1 MDFKRSAGLL
11 LHPSSLPG
19 PYGIGTLGVE
29 ARTFVDFLAKAGL
42 SLWQILP
49 LGPTGYGDSP
59 YQCFSAFAGNPYLID
74 PDSLATLGLISAE
87 DVEACKA
94 SNRGKVDF
102 GWLFAEKRKL
112 IDLAWRNFK
121 RGLGDARKGE
131 ANRSGLGNLE
141 SDFAHFSKA
150 NAFWLD
156 DFALFSAIKESRGH
170 DSWDR
175 WPEGLKKRNSKALT
189 AFSHTAGDSIERNK
203 FAQYLFNRQ
212 WRELRAYAKA
222 KNVGIIGDL
231 PIFVAYDSA
240 DTWAHPEL
248 FLLDREG
255 KPSKVAGVPPDY
267 FTATG
272 QLWGNPLYDWK
283 ANAKESYAWW
293 VSRIGAAL
301 GMVDILRVDHFRG
314 FVEYWAVP
322 ARDRTA
328 AGGSWERGPGLP
340 LFEAAEA
347 ELGDLPIIAEDLG
360 FMTGEVQELR
370 QRLGFPGMKILQ
382 FAFVPEGDNPDYPY
396 NYEQNS
402 VVYTGTHDNDT
413 CMGWIESAAPAA
425 ARRALRYTGGRRAT
439 FAWDMIRTAWASPAC
454 IAIAPAQDL
463 LALGTEARM
472 NYPGRQES
480 YWTWRLA
487 DGALTDELARKI
499 RALTKRFFRSVG

>member
-1 MDFKRSAGLL
+1 MNFERSAGLL
-11 LHPSSLPG
+11 LHPTSLPG
-19 PYGIGTLGVE
+19 PNGIGTLGAE
-29 ARTFVDFLAKAGL
+29 ARNFVDFLAKAGL

-59 YQCFSAFAGNPYLID
+59 YQCLSAFAGNPYIID
-74 PDSLATLGLISAE
+74 PDELAALGLASASE
-87 DVEACKA
+87 VEACRVP
-94 SNRGKVDF
+94 NRGKVDF

-112 IDLAWRNFK
+112 IDNAWENFK
-121 RGLGDARKGE
+121 RGEGKMRKRGASGAVAHYLGA
-131 ANRSGLGNLE
+131 
-141 SDFAHFSKA
+141 DFAHFSKT

-170 DSWDR
+170 DSWNR
-175 WPEGLKKRNSKALT
+175 WPEGLKRREANALA
-189 AFSHTAGDSIERNK
+189 AFSLAADDSIKRNK
-203 FAQYLFNRQ
+203 FAQYLFHRQ
-212 WRELRAYAKA
+212 WRELRAYANA
-222 KNVGIIGDL
+222 KKVRIIGDL
-231 PIFVAYDSA
+231 PIFAAYDSA

-248 FLLDREG
+248 FLLDQEG

-283 ANAKESYAWW
+283 SNAKEGYAWW
-293 VSRIGAAL
+293 ISRIKAAL

-322 ARDRTA
+322 AEDKTA
-328 AGGSWERGPGLP
+328 AGGSWEKGPGLS
-340 LFEAAEA
+340 LFEAVEA

-360 FMTGEVQELR
+360 FMTGEVQKLR
-370 QRLGFPGMKILQ
+370 RKLGFPGMKILQ
-382 FAFVPEGDNPDYPY
+382 FAFESEGDNPDYPH
-396 NYEQNS
+396 NYKRNS

-413 CMGWIESAAPAA
+413 CMGWIEGAAPAA
-425 ARRALRYTGGRRAT
+425 ARRALRYIGGRRAT

-454 IAIAPAQDL
+454 IAVAPVQDL
-463 LALGTEARM
+463 LALGTESRM

-487 DGALTDELARKI
+487 DGALTEKLARKM
-499 RALTKRFFRSVG
+499 RALTNRFFRSVG

>member
-1 MDFKRSAGLL
+1 MDFERSAGVL

-19 PYGIGTLGVE
+19 PNGIGTLGAE
-29 ARTFVDFLAKAGL
+29 ARNFVDFLTKAGL

-59 YQCFSAFAGNPYLID
+59 YQCLSAFAGNPYLID
-74 PDSLATLGLISAE
+74 PDELAALGLASAG

-94 SNRGKVDF
+94 PNKGKVDY
-102 GWLFAEKRKL
+102 GRLFAEKRRL
-112 IDLAWRNFK
+112 IDKAWENFK
-121 RGLGDARKGE
+121 RGEGKTGKDGASE
-131 ANRSGLGNLE
+131 AGRRHLE
-141 SDFAHFSKA
+141 ADFAHFSKE

-156 DFALFSAIKESRGH
+156 DFALFFAIKESRGH

-175 WPEGLKKRNSKALT
+175 WPEALKKRKSKALA
-189 AFSHTAGDSIERNK
+189 AFSHGASDDIERNK
-203 FAQYLFNRQ
+203 FAQYLFHRQ
-212 WRELRAYAKA
+212 WRELRAYANA
-222 KNVGIIGDL
+222 KKIRIIGDL

-248 FLLDREG
+248 FLLDQEG

-283 ANAKESYAWW
+283 ANAKEGYAWW
-293 VSRIGAAL
+293 VSRIKAAL
-301 GMVDILRVDHFRG
+301 GMVDILRIDHFRG

-328 AGGSWERGPGLP
+328 AGGSWQKGPGLP
-340 LFEAAEA
+340 LFEAVEA

-370 QRLGFPGMKILQ
+370 QKLGFPGMKILQ
-382 FAFVPEGDNPDYPY
+382 FAFEPEGDNPDYPH
-396 NYEQNS
+396 NYERNA

-413 CMGWIESAAPAA
+413 CMGWIEDAAPAA

-480 YWTWRLA
+480 YWTWRLT
-487 DGALTDELARKI
+487 DGALAGATERKL
-499 RALTKRFFRSVG
+499 RALTRRFFRSSN